1 MVKCKSPLMNQLS
14 FINNMK
20 RKFLYFSI
28 LSMAILIGMVSCQ
41 KEYSLENG
49 ILNSPATGSL
59 TDSLG
64 FCLGDSVHGTY
75 YNGITPGSD
84 TCFVDIKVNVV
95 TPGTYS
101 IKSNLQNGFL
111 FADSGFFNSA
121 GITTVRLRPLGTPII
136 QVTTDFLVTFDS
148 TTCGF
153 TVLVGDSTGH
163 SIPTGGDL
171 ALALSDS
178 AWTFMQGASTF
189 VGPVDTAFLLDTLTL
204 KVLSINGSTAATGD
218 STFSIGMFLPVGA
231 ITPGAYP
238 TSTSGYFYLVDNANP
253 TIPVYSADPSTIGFI
268 VNINITSYDAVLH
281 VVAGN
286 FSGTA
291 RDATG
296 NPATISGG
304 KFTALVQ

>member
-1 MVKCKSPLMNQLS
+1 
-14 FINNMK
+14 MK
-20 RKFLYFSI
+20 RKFFLLSLFSSV
-28 LSMAILIGMVSCQ
+28 LLLFGLGGCQ

-49 ILNSPATGSL
+49 ILDSPATGSL

-64 FCLGDSVHGTY
+64 FCLGDSVYGTY

-84 TCFVDIKVNVV
+84 TCFVDIKVNVL

-111 FADSGFFNSA
+111 FADSGYFNST

-136 QVTTDFLVTFDS
+136 QVATDFLVTFDS
-148 TTCGF
+148 STCGF
-153 TVLVGDSTGH
+153 TVMINDSTGH

-171 ALALSDS
+171 DLALSDS

-189 VGPVDTAFLLDTLTL
+189 VGPVDTAFLMDTLTL
-204 KVLSINGSTAATGD
+204 KVLSVNGYTAATGD
-218 STFSIGMFLPVGA
+218 SALNIGMFLPVGT
-231 ITPGAYP
+231 ITPGTYP
-238 TSTSGYFYLVDNANP
+238 TSTSGYFYFIDNANP
-253 TIPVYSADPSTIGFI
+253 TVPVYSADPSTIGF
-268 VNINITSYDAVLH
+268 VVTINILSYDDVLH

-291 RDATG
+291 RDASG
-296 NPATISGG
+296 NPVNITGG
-304 KFTALVQ
+304 KFTALVE